1 MTSDIRRELYQK
13 VNKKKLFLRYR
24 FEDISLT
31 AAKAVIDYA
40 DGKTDTMP
48 SCLLTPDEAREI
60 ALKRQT
66 DAFNSS
72 QSVNDSQAAKVQD
85 SSAGNSELDRQ
96 FDLLTYRYSAE
107 DKEVLF
113 SYRNLLNE
121 LASFGITPE
130 QLSDYLTQHEARQ
143 QNYIALQKE
152 MIALKNEY
160 RDLCR
165 LKGYID
171 LAENDS
177 FTHGPLFAHE
187 TTISKTSE
195 KPMKREPGADI
206 SSKPSLGIQI
216 TDETISH

>member
-1 MTSDIRRELYQK
+1 MSERSCLIIVRISGIL
-13 VNKKKLFLRYR
+13 NR

-40 DGKTDTMP
+40 DGRTDTMP

-66 DAFNSS
+66 ESFNPS
-72 QSVNDSQAAKVQD
+72 QPANDSQTANDQD
-85 SSAGNSELDRQ
+85 SSAINSELDRQ

-107 DKEVLF
+107 DKEILF

-121 LASFGITPE
+121 LASYGITPE
-130 QLSDYLTQHEARQ
+130 QLSDHLVQHEARQ

-171 LAENDS
+171 LAENDR
-177 FTHGPLFAHE
+177 FTRGPLFKQETGISE
-187 TTISKTSE
+187 TTAEKGPDTETSTE
-195 KPMKREPGADI
+195 HPKSSPAAPIADE
-206 SSKPSLGIQI
+206 SL
-216 TDETISH
+216 SH

>member
-1 MTSDIRRELYQK
+1 
-13 VNKKKLFLRYR
+13 
-24 FEDISLT
+24 
-31 AAKAVIDYA
+31 
-40 DGKTDTMP
+40 MP

-66 DAFNSS
+66 ESFNPS
-72 QSVNDSQAAKVQD
+72 QPANDSQTANDQD
-85 SSAGNSELDRQ
+85 SSAINSELDRQ

-107 DKEVLF
+107 DKEILF

-121 LASFGITPE
+121 LASYGITPE
-130 QLSDYLTQHEARQ
+130 QLSDHLVQHEARQ

-171 LAENDS
+171 LAENDR
-177 FTHGPLFAHE
+177 FTRGPLFVHE

-195 KPMKREPGADI
+195 TPMKREPGADI
-206 SSKPSLGIQI
+206 SSKPSPGIQI